1 MAQIKKIKVGGV
13 TYNIIPQLGAGLTTD
28 NESVRISIGSGLAF
42 VENKLTLNI
51 DSTLNMNNLNGKL
64 GITMGTAV
72 VQGASSVDSGI
83 GFNDNG
89 LTINPDSFKAF
100 LRYLGVSI

>member
-28 NESVRISIGSGLAF
+28 NESVCISIGSGLTF

-51 DSTLNMNNLNGKL
+51 DSTLKMSNLSGKL

-89 LTINPDSFKAF
+89 LTINPDSFKSF